1 MSHTHYSPEELE
13 ILDFIENE
21 NPKSIPDLANEIA
34 QLRASVKAKM
44 SKKKAIN
51 LRLLEY
57 DLQSIKTEAIS
68 AGIPYQT
75 LISSILHQYVQG
87 NLVAK

>member
-44 SKKKAIN
+44 SKKKSN
-51 LRLLEY
+51 
-57 DLQSIKTEAIS
+57 
-68 AGIPYQT
+68 
-75 LISSILHQYVQG
+75 
-87 NLVAK
+87 

>member
-21 NPKSIPDLANEIA
+21 NPKSVPALANEIA
-34 QLRASVKAKM
+34 QIKASVKAKM

-57 DLQSIKTEAIS
+57 DLQCIKTEAIRE
-68 AGIPYQT
+68 GFPYQT
-75 LISSILHQYVQG
+75 LISSILHKYVQE
-87 NLVAK
+87 NLAAK